1 MTVHDS
7 SKGDPQVVLQDRDA
21 MRCVTL
27 VDDDDSDDDDGYDG
41 YDDAGGGD
49 AGSGDSA
56 WGDEVVNLTPPL
68 SLFCFA
74 ASCCPSSLLPLALR
88 SPPL

>member
-1 MTVHDS
+1 MVAAAARA
-7 SKGDPQVVLQDRDA
+7 KGRKRHA
-21 MRCVTL
+21 EGN
-27 VDDDDSDDDDGYDG
+27 DDEDGDDDDDDGYDG

>member
-1 MTVHDS
+1 VVAAAARA
-7 SKGDPQVVLQDRDA
+7 KGRKRHA
-21 MRCVTL
+21 EGN
-27 VDDDDSDDDDGYDG
+27 DDEDGDDDDDGYDG